1 MATAKKKVAKS
12 KTVAKKAPAKPTN
25 KRIVAKSPVVA
36 QTTSTSVVSANIVVA
51 KTYEEKRATEIRP
64 YAVAAGKIASN
75 FESITKKIAAFETQ
89 MLYKYLG
96 QTFELYKQI
105 ETDKK
110 NKDLFYD
117 HLRWHLKENGIKT
130 NKNTSEISLLIR
142 LIFKVKPKTAHLYS
156 RAIEAAYEAKVK
168 PTAFIEYVEAEG
180 GLEKLRISQVEK
192 EKAEQY
198 RASLKKAND
207 LAWRYLRAMEAK
219 PLAVTEIPLKNT
231 HVTPNHFVIMVGIG
245 FGQPGNPNK
254 NAEIRVL
261 SCLPS
266 AKDTEDF
273 VIGSI
278 AKNFATNLI
287 QAERYIEKL
296 EGKDVKE
303 LEH

>member
-1 MATAKKKVAKS
+1 MATAKKKVANS
-12 KTVAKKAPAKPTN
+12 KVVAKKAPAKT
-25 KRIVAKSPVVA
+25 AKKAPVVA
-36 QTTSTSVVSANIVVA
+36 QTTSTSVVSANTVVA
-51 KTYEEKRATEIRP
+51 KTYEEKRLDEVRP
-64 YAVAAGKIASN
+64 YAEKAVEISGKFDSV
-75 FESITKKIAAFETQ
+75 TKKIAAFETE

-105 ETDKK
+105 EADKK
-110 NKDLFYD
+110 NKDFFYD
-117 HLRWHLKENGIKT
+117 NLRWHLKENGIKT

-156 RAIEAAYEAKVK
+156 RAIEAAYQAKVK
-168 PTAFIEYVEAEG
+168 PAAFIEYVEAEG

-198 RASLKKAND
+198 RSSLKKAND

-219 PLAVTEIPLKNT
+219 PLAITEIPLKNT

-245 FGQPGNPNK
+245 FGQPGNPNQ
-254 NAEIRVL
+254 NAEVRVL

-273 VIGSI
+273 VISSI
-278 AKNFATNLI
+278 AKNFATNLV
-287 QAERYIEKL
+287 QAEKFIEGL
-296 EGKDVKE
+296 EGKVVKA
-303 LEH
+303 LE